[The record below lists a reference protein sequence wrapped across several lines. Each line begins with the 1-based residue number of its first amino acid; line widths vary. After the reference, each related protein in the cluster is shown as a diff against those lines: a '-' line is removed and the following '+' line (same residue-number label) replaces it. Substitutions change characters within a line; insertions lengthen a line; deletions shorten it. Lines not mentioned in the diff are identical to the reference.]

1 MSIADFQALLDHTPF
16 VQPYAFKVEGAS
28 DSGCVI
34 RCPANPDFLRPD
46 TIVSGPTFMTAADVA
61 MWLAIVSALGQN
73 ARSALTL
80 EMKTNFIS
88 ALIGPAEFLCTATI
102 LKPGSRVVFGV
113 AECRSTDGRL
123 LTHHTLT
130 YVRRDSR

>member
-1 MSIADFQALLDHTPF
+1 MSIAEYQALLDRTPF
-16 VQPYAFKVEGAS
+16 VQPYGFKV
-28 DSGCVI
+28 DSAADSSCTI
-34 RCPANPDFLRPD
+34 RCPANKHFLRPD

-61 MWLAIVSALGQN
+61 MWLAIVSTLGRD

-80 EMKTNFIS
+80 EMKTNFVS
-88 ALIGPAEFLCTATI
+88 ALIGPAEFLCTATV

-123 LTHHTLT
+123 LTHHTMT